1 MVRLFTYILAFA
13 LLSLG
18 FSRESNRSEIK
29 LANYNR
35 VSQQKVISNNLLDE
49 QDELER
55 KRSIK
60 RRRKMRKPRKGL
72 R

>member
-1 MVRLFTYILAFA
+1 MLKFCTYILSFT
-13 LLSLG
+13 LLTLG

-29 LANYNR
+29 LTNYHR
-35 VSQQKVISNNLLDE
+35 DTQHKIISNDLLED
-49 QDELER
+49 QGDLER

>member
-1 MVRLFTYILAFA
+1 MVRLYTYILACS
-13 LLSLG
+13 LLSFG
-18 FSRESNRSEIK
+18 FCRESNRSEIK
-29 LANYNR
+29 IANYNR
-35 VSQQKVISNNLLDE
+35 AAQQKVISNNLLDE
-49 QDELER
+49 QDDLER